1 VRAHEGAPLRGQH
14 VAVGGSRERL
24 GCKWKKHGIHLSD
37 LINEYS
43 VAVIAV
49 VVKSRHTWPVTTSH
63 RRSPGR
69 PPIPLDRIVTTALQI
84 VDEQGADAL
93 SMRTLAQRLDSGTAT
108 LYRHFAGRADVV
120 AHVVDRVFGSIEL
133 DAAKLSTM
141 TWQEACKAA
150 AHSMFDA
157 LCRHRNVTPLLADDV
172 PIGPNALVVRER
184 MIGFLLGNGFPPALA
199 ARSYAT
205 LARYIL
211 GFAIQLTSIR
221 GDLDD
226 NRLAKVFHDLDPG
239 QFPATVAVAD
249 SLPVPWE
256 DEFAFGLDLLVD
268 GLTQALQREPQR
280 RKAQRRS
287 P

>member
-1 VRAHEGAPLRGQH
+1 V
-14 VAVGGSRERL
+14 
-24 GCKWKKHGIHLSD
+24 
-37 LINEYS
+37 
-43 VAVIAV
+43 
-49 VVKSRHTWPVTTSH
+49 
-63 RRSPGR
+63 
-69 PPIPLDRIVTTALQI
+69 DRIVTTALQI

-108 LYRHFAGRADVV
+108 LYRHFEGRADLV
-120 AHVVDRVFGSIEL
+120 AHVVDLVFGSVEL
-133 DAAKLSTM
+133 DAARLRTM

-150 AHSMFDA
+150 AHSMFDT
-157 LCRHRNVTPLLADDV
+157 LRHHQNVTPLLADGV

-184 MIGFLLGNGFPPALA
+184 MIAFLLDNGFPPALA

-221 GDLDD
+221 SGPDD
-226 NRLAKVFHDLDPG
+226 DRLAKIFHDLDPA

-256 DEFAFGLDLLVD
+256 DEFAFGLDLIVD
-268 GLTQALQREPQR
+268 GLTQALAREQSRKGKR
-280 RKAQRRS
+280 RNG
-287 P
+287 